1 MEKSGN
7 QGPQLH
13 PGLSTYRMRRIFF
26 YCNLFWLL
34 FSLLTCVEAYRLN
47 LGPITNPGPGFFPF
61 SAGLIM
67 LTLSL
72 AALFQLIRKKSDMEK
87 TTRQKTLRWW
97 NIVII
102 LAAVTAYAF
111 SLEKLGF
118 LINTFLF
125 MGLLLKVVEPQ
136 TWKTAIIGGLITTI
150 AANLLFNVIFRA
162 QIPSG
167 ILGF

>member
-1 MEKSGN
+1 VGRV
-7 QGPQLH
+7 L
-13 PGLSTYRMRRIFF
+13 L

-34 FSLLTCVEAYRLN
+34 FSLVTCVESYRLN
-47 LGPITNPGPGFFPF
+47 LGTMNKPGPGFFPF
-61 SAGLIM
+61 SAGLVM
-67 LTLSL
+67 LILSL
-72 AALFQLIRKKSDMEK
+72 AALFQSIKKRNNLEK
-87 TTRQKTLRWW
+87 ATRQEPFRWW

-111 SLEKLGF
+111 SLEKVGF

-125 MGLLLKVVEPQ
+125 MCFLLKVVEPQ
-136 TWKTAIIGGLITTI
+136 TWKTAILGGLISAV
-150 AANLLFNVIFRA
+150 AANFVFNVIFQA